1 MKALFSDGASVPV
14 ARVVSDHRT
23 WLLPLGVVMVL
34 NLAVL
39 IFAVMPL
46 ESSVATI
53 DKRAETAAQ
62 ALKEAKADFANAE
75 ATRDGQGQATK
86 DLDRFY
92 QQVLPADAAAA
103 RRITYLRLT
112 QKARE
117 HNLKFERSAFEPEVI
132 RGSDLERLKVSYA
145 LSGDYDDVRQLIYDI
160 ETGEEFIIIDNLV
173 LAEGSDN
180 TAPLA
185 FNMSLST
192 YYRTGHH
199 DR

>member
-14 ARVVSDHRT
+14 ARVVSDHRA
-23 WLLPLGVVMVL
+23 WLLPLGVVIVL
-34 NLAVL
+34 NLGVL
-39 IFAVMPL
+39 IFAVIPL
-46 ESSVATI
+46 ESSVASVG
-53 DKRAETAAQ
+53 KRAETAAQ
-62 ALKEAKADFANAE
+62 ALQEAKTDFANAE

-132 RGSDLERLKVSYA
+132 RDSDLERLKVSYS

-160 ETGEEFIIIDNLV
+160 ETGEEFIIIDNIV

-180 TAPLA
+180 SAPLA